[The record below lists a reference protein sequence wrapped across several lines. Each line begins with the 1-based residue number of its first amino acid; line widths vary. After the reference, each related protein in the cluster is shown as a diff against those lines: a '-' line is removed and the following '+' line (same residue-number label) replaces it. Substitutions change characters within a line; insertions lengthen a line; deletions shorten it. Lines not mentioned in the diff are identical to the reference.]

1 MLFACRIS
9 YSALKISSIGRLDI
23 CIGKCRSISME
34 TRRRVQTLRT
44 LQVEHCVP
52 FRFNPRAIQQ
62 DGRSHPD
69 RMWRYKYE

>member
-1 MLFACRIS
+1 MHGEMC
-9 YSALKISSIGRLDI
+9 
-23 CIGKCRSISME
+23 SISME

-62 DGRSHPD
+62 GVRSHPD
-69 RMWRYKYE
+69 RMWRYKWRVKGCLHVRKENVC